1 MTRSMWFCVL
11 GLLLL
16 VAPAAS
22 QGTGFG
28 AGVIVGEPTGI
39 SLKNWLSRRTAFDIG
54 VAWSFSNEDAVHIH
68 ADYLVHKF
76 GVFKV
81 EKGEMPLYFGIGGRI
96 KFEDDVKVGV
106 RIPIG
111 TDYFFVDAPIDLFF
125 EVVPLLELAPDT
137 DVDVNAGLGIRYFF

>member
-1 MTRSMWFCVL
+1 MTKSMWFCVL

-16 VAPAAS
+16 VGPAAG

-39 SLKNWLSRRTAFDIG
+39 SLKNWLGRTTAFDIG

-111 TDYFFVDAPIDLFF
+111 TDYFFVEAPIDLFF

-137 DVDVNAGLGIRYFF
+137 DLDVNAGLGIRYFF